1 MLDGDLQKRSGWI
14 PNRSRGT
21 EMSLDA
27 PRNVNYKLVEQIPI
41 VTYVLEP
48 GEPSNMVYCSPQI
61 EDMLGYPPEVYE
73 KDPGYWVRTLHPDDR
88 EQVLAE
94 DARVGLAGGLFD
106 MEYRCIARDGRT
118 VWVYDRASVEKDDEG
133 RPRYRQG
140 IMLDITARKGLEER
154 LIIRAFHDPL
164 TGLSNRALFMEHLER
179 ALARRDLRERPVAVL
194 FLDLDNFKLVND
206 SFGHEV
212 GDQLLMALAGRL
224 QTCVRPEDTVARMGG
239 DEFTIL
245 LGDIRD
251 TTDVVRVAERIIEE
265 FRIPF
270 VLEEREIFVSA
281 SVGIA
286 TSVSSRNRPSSLLKN
301 ADLAL
306 YEAKRKGKS
315 CYEIFEETMKKGF
328 GRHPAPEDDLRRAL
342 EREEFTVYYQPK
354 VALDTGDIV
363 GIEALVRWRHP
374 ERGLI
379 PPGTFI
385 PRAEK
390 TGLIVPIG
398 RWVLREA
405 CEQAIRWQEYYPDLP
420 LTVSVNLST
429 RQIQDPQLVEVVSE
443 ILEETGLEPD
453 KLTLELTEQAAMDGE
468 EYAKLWSLKSLGLH
482 LEIDDFGTG
491 YFSLPYLRRLPVDT
505 LKVDC
510 SFVWRLDRDHES
522 KAIISAAAV
531 LARSLGQEIVAEC
544 VETIEQFTHLRE
556 LNFGRAQG
564 NYFARPLPS
573 DEVSTLL
580 ATGTLS

>member
-1 MLDGDLQKRSGWI
+1 MNAEPNEDGKH
-14 PNRSRGT
+14 T
-21 EMSLDA
+21 
-27 PRNVNYKLVEQIPI
+27 LVEQLPI
-41 VTYVLEP
+41 VTYVLKP

-73 KDPGYWVRTLHPDDR
+73 EDPGFWIRALHPDDR

-94 DARVGLAGGLFD
+94 DARVGSTGEPFE

-140 IMLDITARKGLEER
+140 IMLDITARKVLEER

-164 TGLSNRALFMEHLER
+164 TGMSNRALFMEHLER

-212 GDQLLMALAGRL
+212 GDQLLMAIAGRL

-239 DEFTIL
+239 DEFTML

-251 TTDVVRVAERIIEE
+251 TTDAVRVAERIIEE
-265 FRIPF
+265 LRVPF
-270 VLEEREIFVSA
+270 VLEEREIFVNA

-286 TSVSSRNRPSSLLKN
+286 TSVSARNLPSSLLKN

-306 YEAKRKGKS
+306 YEAKRKGKTR
-315 CYEIFEETMKKGF
+315 YEIFEEMMKKGI
-328 GRHPAPEDDLRRAL
+328 GRHPTPEDDLRRAL
-342 EREEFTVYYQPK
+342 EREEFIVYYQPK
-354 VALDTGDIV
+354 VALDTGNIV

-385 PRAEK
+385 PLAEK

-405 CEQAIRWQEYYPDLP
+405 CEQAIRWQGYYPDLP

-429 RQIQDPQLVEVVSE
+429 RQIQDPQLVEEVSE
-443 ILEETGLEPD
+443 ILEETGLESD

-468 EYAKLWSLKSLGLH
+468 EYAKLWSLKSLGLQ

-491 YFSLPYLRRLPVDT
+491 YFSLPYLQRLPIDT

-510 SFVWRLDRDHES
+510 SSAWRLADREGET
-522 KAIISAAAV
+522 IISAAAV
-531 LARSLGQEIVAEC
+531 LARTLGQEIVAEC
-544 VETIEQFTHLRE
+544 VETGEQLAQLRE
-556 LNFGRAQG
+556 LNFGQAQG
-564 NYFARPLPS
+564 NYFASSLPS
-573 DEVSTLL
+573 DEISTLL
-580 ATGTLS
+580 AAGTLS